1 MTTDSIIKRILAAP
15 VYDVAVETP
24 IDSMPFLSKRLGN
37 RVRVKREDLQ
47 PSFSFKVRGAYT
59 MMARLS
65 AERRQRG
72 VVAASAGNHAQGVAI
87 AAAKLGIDATIVM
100 PVTTPEIKIRAVRK
114 HGGRAVDVVLEGDRF
129 DEACSAALALARQ
142 EHKTF
147 VHPYDDPDIIAGQ
160 GTVGM
165 EMVRQQSTPPDMVF
179 VPVGGGG
186 LIAGVATYIKYV
198 WPTVRVIGVEAA
210 DSACLQAALKANRR
224 VRLAHT
230 GIFADGVSVAQV
242 GKAPFALIR
251 DHVDEVIT
259 ATTDE
264 ICAAIKDL
272 FDDTRS
278 VAEPAGALALAGLK
292 NYVRRRRVK
301 GKTLLTIASGANTNF
316 DRLRF
321 VSERHA
327 VGEQTEML
335 LGVTI
340 PERPGSL
347 LELCE
352 HAGGYD
358 VTEFNY
364 RYSAGRHDASV
375 FMAVRLREGRKDR
388 DRLIRSLKRHGHPVQ
403 DLSAN
408 NLAKLHIC
416 HMIGGHGSALPEA
429 LYRFEFPER
438 PGILEEFLTV
448 MRGRWSLSL
457 FQYRQHGGCYANVLV
472 GFQQIP
478 GTDYR
483 IQDFLDEL
491 GYSYVRE
498 TDNPAYRMFL
508 GP

>member
-1 MTTDSIIKRILAAP
+1 M
-15 VYDVAVETP
+15 
-24 IDSMPFLSKRLGN
+24 
-37 RVRVKREDLQ
+37 
-47 PSFSFKVRGAYT
+47 SFPA
-59 MMARLS
+59 
-65 AERRQRG
+65 
-72 VVAASAGNHAQGVAI
+72 
-87 AAAKLGIDATIVM
+87 
-100 PVTTPEIKIRAVRK
+100 
-114 HGGRAVDVVLEGDRF
+114 
-129 DEACSAALALARQ
+129 
-142 EHKTF
+142 
-147 VHPYDDPDIIAGQ
+147 
-160 GTVGM
+160 
-165 EMVRQQSTPPDMVF
+165 
-179 VPVGGGG
+179 
-186 LIAGVATYIKYV
+186 
-198 WPTVRVIGVEAA
+198 TVRVIGVEAA

-498 TDNPAYRMFL
+498 TDNPAYRMFHHQHGDCFKPFGMNGTQKISRYFSNNKIPVSQRL
-508 GP
+508 KSPVLLSGNKIVWVVGHRIDEAFKVTDSTENILKIEVRIED